1 MVRAPL
7 GHVSH
12 LIRCLSPARH
22 LHPVPRPKASAAVG
36 ARQSSITRC
45 GTHISSRCCVTSSGS
60 SSASHNP
67 AVERITS
74 TENTILNPAC
84 SRPRP
89 PRHVRSQVAS
99 NVSDMKQP
107 RLRRTQGPRRLCGK
121 RLRAPATVTDR
132 PRVRLLW
139 RHMQDVVV
147 LQTRKTHSRL
157 AKKQS
162 VRQSKPGEKNGKQKT
177 HSGPDSDKEPFT

>member
-1 MVRAPL
+1 MWAVL
-7 GHVSH
+7 GRKPTCPPR
-12 LIRCLSPARH
+12 RCSSTMPSPATGCCPGKSH
-22 LHPVPRPKASAAVG
+22 CHRPLTMVAAAHVG
-36 ARQSSITRC
+36 DGDLDAPQHRRELS
-45 GTHISSRCCVTSSGS
+45 GDASGS
-60 SSASHNP
+60 ATCAEAP
-67 AVERITS
+67 CLRGR
-74 TENTILNPAC
+74 LP
-84 SRPRP
+84 
-89 PRHVRSQVAS
+89 RSQVAS

-177 HSGPDSDKEPFT
+177 HSGPDSEKEPFT